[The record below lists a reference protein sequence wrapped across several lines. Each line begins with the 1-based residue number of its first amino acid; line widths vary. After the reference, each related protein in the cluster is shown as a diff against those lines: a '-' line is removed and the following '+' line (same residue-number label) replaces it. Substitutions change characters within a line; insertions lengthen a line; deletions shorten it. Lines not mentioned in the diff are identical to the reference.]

1 MPLVC
6 EISLEDHCRPNDVI
20 RPSPIHASNRISPSL
35 TFVGQLRP
43 VHIAYALR

>member
-6 EISLEDHCRPNDVI
+6 DISLEDHCRLSDVI
-20 RPSPIHASNRISPSL
+20 RPTLIHASNRMSPNL

-43 VHIAYALR
+43 VHVAFALR